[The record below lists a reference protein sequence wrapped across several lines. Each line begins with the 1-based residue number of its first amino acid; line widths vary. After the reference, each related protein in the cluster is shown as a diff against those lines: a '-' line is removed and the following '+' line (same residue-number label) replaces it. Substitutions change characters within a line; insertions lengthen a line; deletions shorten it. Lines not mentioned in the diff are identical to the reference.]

1 MQKLLLVRHQYVL
14 VRFFFPS
21 NKQPGEQVVG
31 VNPKVNNL
39 MKPYYAAKYDILWVL
54 DSNVQTLPDT
64 LARSVDAL
72 NRPSERR
79 IGLVH
84 HVPVVPTYE
93 ITAEVGTRIEQAF
106 LNTNHA
112 KMYIALNTLAIDSC
126 VMGKSNVYRR
136 SDVNQLT
143 GTLRPTV
150 LKPSLSPTASE
161 HTPIGFS
168 VFSKFLA
175 EDNMLASALWHELGL
190 RHDLGSDVAVNSLGS
205 MSFGEY
211 ASRRARWIRVRKW
224 MTFAATLL
232 EPFSESVFVGVLVS
246 LAVSYLTDGLVRAW
260 IFFPAHMLSFLAIDL
275 SVRDIL
281 IGEPLHGAEWWAFVR
296 AWGMREV
303 MAFPI
308 WLFAMLGNEVDWRG
322 KKYRILR
329 NGETRRVENSG
340 SRTRIG
346 GRIRDLFSGRSED
359 MSPLLA
365 AYPEGLRRN

>member
-1 MQKLLLVRHQYVL
+1 
-14 VRFFFPS
+14 
-21 NKQPGEQVVG
+21 
-31 VNPKVNNL
+31 

-54 DSNVQTLPDT
+54 DSNVQILPGA

-84 HVPVVPTYE
+84 HVPVVTTYE
-93 ITAEVGTRIEQAF
+93 LTAEVGTRIEQAF

-112 KMYIALNTLAIDSC
+112 KMYIALNTLAVDSC
-126 VMGKSNVYRR
+126 VMGKSNMYRR
-136 SDVNQLT
+136 SDVDRLT

-150 LKPSLSPTASE
+150 LKPSLSPTASKP
-161 HTPIGFS
+161 TPMGFA
-168 VFSKFLA
+168 VFGKFLA
-175 EDNMLASALWHELGL
+175 EDNMLAGALWHELGL

-205 MSFGEY
+205 MSFGAY

-224 MTFAATLL
+224 MTFTATLL
-232 EPFSESVFVGVLVS
+232 EPFTESVFVGVLVS
-246 LAVSYLTDGLVRAW
+246 FAVSHLTHGLVRPW
-260 IFFPAHMLSFLAIDL
+260 IFFPTHMLAFLATDL

-281 IGEPLHGAEWWAFVR
+281 VGEPLQGEEWWAFVR

-322 KKYRILR
+322 RKYRILR
-329 NGETRRVENSG
+329 NGETRRVENAG
-340 SRTRIG
+340 WRTRIG
-346 GRIRDLFSGRSED
+346 RRIRDLFTGR
-359 MSPLLA
+359 
-365 AYPEGLRRN
+365 PEGYEPITGCSS

>member
-1 MQKLLLVRHQYVL
+1 MTSSSLYIFLA
-14 VRFFFPS
+14 S
-21 NKQPGEQVVG
+21 NQRPGEQVVG

-39 MKPYYAAKYDILWVL
+39 MKPYHAAKYDILWVL
-54 DSNVQTLPDT
+54 DSNVQTPPGT

-72 NRPSERR
+72 NQPSERR

-84 HVPVVPTYE
+84 HVPVVTTYE
-93 ITAEVGTRIEQAF
+93 STAEVGTRIEQAF

-126 VMGKSNVYRR
+126 VMGKSNLYRR

-150 LKPSLSPTASE
+150 SRPLLSPIASK
-161 HTPIGFS
+161 HASMGFA
-168 VFSKFLA
+168 VFGKFLA

-232 EPFSESVFVGVLVS
+232 EPFIESVFVGILVS
-246 LAVSYLTDGLVRAW
+246 LAVSHLTHGHVRAW
-260 IFFPAHMLSFLAIDL
+260 IFFPAHMFAFLAIDL
-275 SVRDIL
+275 SVRDTL
-281 IGEPLHGAEWWAFVR
+281 VGEPLQGAEWWTFVR
-296 AWGMREV
+296 AWGLREA

-322 KKYRILR
+322 RKYRILR
-329 NGETRRVENSG
+329 NGETRRVENAG
-340 SRTRIG
+340 WRTKIG
-346 GRIRDLFSGRSED
+346 RRIRDLFSERSEGYEPVTNCL
-359 MSPLLA
+359 S
-365 AYPEGLRRN
+365 